1 MAAHESVLL
10 EEAVEWLAPR
20 PNGVIVDGTLG
31 GGGHAR
37 RILEKSAPDGR
48 LVGFDRDP
56 GAIREA
62 RRVLAGFGERVM
74 VIHDNFKNV
83 RNRIAEFGIGRVQG
97 MLLDLGLSSLQLD
110 EPGRGFSF
118 KTDGP
123 LDMRMDPSEGPSAAD
138 IVNGYRE
145 EELRELLWKW
155 GEERFAR
162 KIVGRIVETRRKKKI
177 RSTFELAALVISS
190 VPASY
195 RYGRIHPA
203 TRTFQALRI
212 AVNEE
217 LRSLEEF
224 LSSVTDGLDEGAR
237 LVIISF
243 HSLEDRI
250 VKNAFRNFQKAGE
263 GKILT
268 KKPVTP
274 SEAEMS
280 RNPRSRSAKLRAFL
294 KIAEEHS

>member
-1 MAAHESVLL
+1 ML